1 MKNHKWFLALA
12 LGVLASGAP
21 VAVGAASGPGDATN
35 NLTNVSEGYEVSDVN
50 TPASADS
57 TAQFDVKAGT
67 LALLAVPN
75 LHFES
80 KSVADLIHSEQTL
93 RLDSAAV
100 APNTNSPAFDGNN
113 DESIKVQDYRG
124 TNGGWQLTAKL
135 GDFTGKKV
143 ITPSQIQIKG
153 SVSGDNTKSLA
164 VSESSFVGEDTAILS
179 APEGDG
185 TGVNEAK
192 IDAGSLTLPQD
203 REALFGTYQATINW
217 SLSAVP
223 ETPEP
228 TGPSES

>member
-21 VAVGAASGPGDATN
+21 VAVGAASGPGNATN

-57 TAQFDVKAGT
+57 TAQFDVEAGT
-67 LALLAVPN
+67 LSLLAVPN

-80 KSVADLIHSEQTL
+80 KSVADLIHGEQTL
-93 RLDSAAV
+93 NLDTEAV

-113 DESIKVQDYRG
+113 NESIKVQDYRG

-153 SVSGDNTKSLA
+153 SVSGENTKSLA

-228 TGPSES
+228 AGSSES